1 MPRKKS
7 SKAKLKA
14 LKPVPD
20 QSSTQFKVEDVIE
33 KKTMSKPKEIF
44 DTFDGLPNET
54 EDDYKRM
61 AEHKRQKALRGKKH
75 LDSLKKKQ

>member
-1 MPRKKS
+1 MPRKKT

-20 QSSTQFKVEDVIE
+20 QSSTQFKVEDVIQ

-44 DTFDGLPNET
+44 DTFDGLPEAG
-54 EDDYKRM
+54 EKEYKAM
-61 AEHKRQKALRGKKH
+61 AEHKRQKALRGQRH